1 MAKFAK
7 TDFELTKLFK
17 NTFYNLSSNLFV
29 SYPSGHQHIIKLEFV
44 NRPISIDIKLQQK
57 IYGIRKSGEI
67 LF

>member
-1 MAKFAK
+1 MAKFTK

-17 NTFYNLSSNLFV
+17 NTFYNLSSNLFVMKV

-57 IYGIRKSGEI
+57 IHGIRKSD
-67 LF
+67 